1 VLGGRYTI
9 VEQIGAGGM
18 GQVFKAL
25 DRRLGT
31 PVALKLVRA
40 DIAMRPE
47 LRERF
52 RRELELARQ
61 VTHPNVC
68 RVHDLIELD
77 GLTVISMAFVEG
89 QTLDDLIHSVGR
101 LSTRQV
107 LALGVQTCDALS
119 AIHERDI
126 VHRDLKPQ
134 NIMVDRSGRPVVMDF
149 GVAHQRGLPRLTD
162 AERVMGTLAWLA
174 PEQAQGEPATARSD
188 IYSLGLAFFEMLTG
202 VPAPGDHKPLPM
214 ALRGAGE
221 PARPPSELA
230 EDVPPAMDA
239 VVLRCLER
247 DPERRY
253 PDMASLR
260 ESLVE
265 VSAALAT
272 GTAPRLVEP
281 EPEQQRRRVRPLW
294 FVAAAV
300 AAAAVALIGGR
311 GGNPTPPPGERL
323 RVALLPLDYVG
334 PPASLFLAQAL
345 PIVMGNRI
353 GASPEATVAPFA
365 ASRDYS
371 ASETADSLATH
382 LGVDVVVS
390 GQLRIEAEQSRVSL
404 AARDANGEILWS
416 RDTEAPVSDALG
428 SAEKLAAELLGHLGA
443 GLGGAGAPRHD
454 PRAMALYV
462 EGRRYLEGWEVDRSY
477 ARALGAFEQAL
488 EIDPGLGEARAS
500 LAMALWRSYGETHE
514 AGFVDRALAEAG
526 AAVRQHPELPEAQLA
541 LGIVQLG
548 RGRSVEALGCFDRA
562 RTLAPADD
570 QIPLQ
575 IAAAYA
581 SLGRHE
587 DAAQMYDAAIALRPN
602 HWANYNAAGAQFL
615 RRGDLERARAMFE
628 RVVELRPESDV
639 GYNNLAT
646 VQLMAGEPLAAEP
659 LLRAALRINPDAAG
673 HANLGFV
680 FYSTGRFEEAAGEF
694 QKAVAANPGD
704 PVYWSNLGDAY
715 RQLGRDEHAGEAYQ
729 RGLDLTRGQLE
740 INPDDAEARLGMAML
755 LAGHGDCQAVPAQ
768 IRRGVER
775 APERSDLRYYG
786 AVAAA
791 VCGIEGLAI
800 SELEAAVRAG
810 VVADAASNPD
820 LIALLGHQRLARL
833 LAPADPR

>member
-1 VLGGRYTI
+1 
-9 VEQIGAGGM
+9 
-18 GQVFKAL
+18 
-25 DRRLGT
+25 
-31 PVALKLVRA
+31 
-40 DIAMRPE
+40 
-47 LRERF
+47 
-52 RRELELARQ
+52 
-61 VTHPNVC
+61 
-68 RVHDLIELD
+68 
-77 GLTVISMAFVEG
+77 
-89 QTLDDLIHSVGR
+89 
-101 LSTRQV
+101 
-107 LALGVQTCDALS
+107 
-119 AIHERDI
+119 
-126 VHRDLKPQ
+126 
-134 NIMVDRSGRPVVMDF
+134 
-149 GVAHQRGLPRLTD
+149 
-162 AERVMGTLAWLA
+162 
-174 PEQAQGEPATARSD
+174 
-188 IYSLGLAFFEMLTG
+188 
-202 VPAPGDHKPLPM
+202 
-214 ALRGAGE
+214 
-221 PARPPSELA
+221 
-230 EDVPPAMDA
+230 
-239 VVLRCLER
+239 
-247 DPERRY
+247 
-253 PDMASLR
+253 
-260 ESLVE
+260 
-265 VSAALAT
+265 
-272 GTAPRLVEP
+272 
-281 EPEQQRRRVRPLW
+281 
-294 FVAAAV
+294 
-300 AAAAVALIGGR
+300 
-311 GGNPTPPPGERL
+311 
-323 RVALLPLDYVG
+323 
-334 PPASLFLAQAL
+334 
-345 PIVMGNRI
+345 
-353 GASPEATVAPFA
+353 
-365 ASRDYS
+365 
-371 ASETADSLATH
+371 
-382 LGVDVVVS
+382 
-390 GQLRIEAEQSRVSL
+390 
-404 AARDANGEILWS
+404 
-416 RDTEAPVSDALG
+416 
-428 SAEKLAAELLGHLGA
+428 
-443 GLGGAGAPRHD
+443 
-454 PRAMALYV
+454 MALYV

-715 RQLGRDEHAGEAYQ
+715 RQLGRDERAGEAYQ